1 MNFLCEPEVAKL
13 KLVIAVN
20 QHVLELDITVS
31 VLGLGVERI
40 ESIGNLSE
48 DVLSQLFRFDG
59 SLIRNHVEEVHS
71 TKLSGHDIDVL
82 DSLNSTSVL
91 RVNIMLIAL
100 DVPWDL
106 EFALALDKV
115 MSLED
120 VWVCLELLK
129 DLEFFLGCTVFIFLA
144 FIEYLNGDRIIA
156 IVLRV
161 VCLVHFRGSSI
172 SEFFADQEDRFTR
185 LLWYWLWEL
194 LSGLHWEVGCLVL
207 DVHIS

>member
-13 KLVIAVN
+13 KLVIAVD

-71 TKLSGHDIDVL
+71 AKLSGHDIDVL

-91 RVNIMLIAL
+91 RVHIMLIAL

-106 EFALALDKV
+106 EFALALDEV

-120 VWVCLELLK
+120 VRVCLELLK

-144 FIEYLNGDRIIA
+144 VIEYLHGDRIIA

-172 SEFFADQEDRFTR
+172 SEFLAD
-185 LLWYWLWEL
+185 
-194 LSGLHWEVGCLVL
+194 
-207 DVHIS
+207 